1 MEKFI
6 RQQNLDLFKKRL
18 AEPHTD
24 AEREMLMRLLTD
36 QQAKEPSRKW
46 NPQAALICIEQ
57 PPLRIELHWV
67 AAPLRSSV

>member
-1 MEKFI
+1 MEEFI

-36 QQAKEPSRKW
+36 QQAKEPSENGTLK
-46 NPQAALICIEQ
+46 P
-57 PPLRIELHWV
+57 
-67 AAPLRSSV
+67 RSSASSNRP